1 MKTIIEKKIDKIERR
16 RTIIF
21 CQIIINPSKNNY
33 LSYRTLYNK
42 IHNLRIHAEGL
53 WQILPPRFDPQCI
66 YASII
71 INLVDSHPI
80 SSLFKRHRFRI
91 ETRPTHV
98 LDTWWIVHFV
108 RGARQNSPMNGLPR
122 LRISFDMNGFRFN

>member
-53 WQILPPRFDPQCI
+53 WQILPPRFDPQCMLQ
-66 YASII
+66 S
-71 INLVDSHPI
+71 
-80 SSLFKRHRFRI
+80 
-91 ETRPTHV
+91 
-98 LDTWWIVHFV
+98 
-108 RGARQNSPMNGLPR
+108 
-122 LRISFDMNGFRFN
+122 